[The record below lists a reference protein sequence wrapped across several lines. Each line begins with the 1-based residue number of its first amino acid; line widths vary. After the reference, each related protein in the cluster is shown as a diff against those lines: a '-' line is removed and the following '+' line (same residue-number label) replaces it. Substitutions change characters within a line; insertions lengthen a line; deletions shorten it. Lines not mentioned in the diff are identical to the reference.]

1 MKRDKLLLMVVNV
14 DWLFLLHRLEIAN
27 EALNRGWRVVIAAK
41 GTGREHEIKEQGFEF
56 VNIDISRSGTS
67 LVKEFKTFCK
77 LYFLYKKLHPEV
89 VYQVTMKPVIYGTL
103 VSKFL
108 GISTLNSIS
117 GLGYNF
123 TNQRKG
129 RVQKIMIKMMR
140 YGFNK
145 KKNSLIF
152 ENEEDCQELRN
163 LNIINIQNT
172 VNVIKG
178 IGVNLEKFSST
189 QQPLSDKVRILLPT
203 RMLWDK
209 GVREFVEAA
218 ILLKKKYNHRA
229 IFVLCG
235 RLDTENKEAVPLEYL
250 EKYQI
255 EGYLE
260 WIGNQNDM
268 VSQYEKADIVV
279 LPSYR
284 EGLPVVLMEA
294 CAMGKPIVT
303 TDAIGCKECVQEG
316 KNGYKVPVKSVLE
329 LAEAIEKLI
338 NSPEDRTKMGKASRQ
353 KAEKEFD
360 KKRVV
365 KEHLT
370 LCRELLNE

>member
-1 MKRDKLLLMVVNV
+1 MKRDKVLLMVINV
-14 DWLFLLHRLEIAN
+14 DWLFLLHRLEIAK
-27 EALNRGWRVVIAAK
+27 EALNRDWRVVIAAK
-41 GTGREHEIKEQGFEF
+41 GTGKEHEIKEQGFEF
-56 VNIDISRSGTS
+56 VNIDITRSGTS
-67 LVKEFKTFCK
+67 MVKEFKTFFK
-77 LYFLYKKLHPEV
+77 LYFLYRKLQPEV

-123 TNQRKG
+123 TNERKG
-129 RVQKIMIKMMR
+129 RVQNIMIKMMR

-145 KKNSLIF
+145 KKNSLVF

-178 IGVNLEKFSST
+178 IGVNLNKFRPIE
-189 QQPLSDKVRILLPT
+189 QQPSDKVRILLPT

-218 ILLKKKYNHRA
+218 ILLKKKYKEKA

-235 RLDTENKEAVPLEYL
+235 RLDTENKEAVPKEYL
-250 EKYQI
+250 DKNTI

-260 WIGNQNDM
+260 WIGNQEDM
-268 VSQYEKADIVV
+268 VTQYKNSDVVV

-303 TDAIGCKECVQEG
+303 TNAVGCKECVEEG
-316 KNGYKVPVKSVLE
+316 RNGYKVPVKSVLQ

-338 NSPEDRTKMGKASRQ
+338 KSPEERIRMGQASRQ

-360 KKRVV
+360 KTVVV
-365 KEHLT
+365 KKHVN
-370 LCRELLNE
+370 LCEELLK